1 MNIVMWILV
10 GLVGGMIAKAIMPTK
25 LPGGIILTVLL
36 GIAGAIVGGFISI
49 ALGLGN
55 GIDDFD
61 IGTIFLSVVGAILLL
76 FGYRM
81 LAPALDRRTGK
92 S

>member
-1 MNIVMWILV
+1 MNILMWILV

-25 LPGGIILTVLL
+25 FPGGIIMTVLL
-36 GIAGAIVGGFISI
+36 GIGGAIAGGFLSV
-49 ALGLGN
+49 AFGLGN

-61 IGTIFLSVVGAILLL
+61 LGTIFLSVLGAMLLL

-81 LAPALDRRTGK
+81 LTPR
-92 S
+92 